1 MRSIPEGIRTHD
13 NPSVSLRLPAP
24 LYRGAFGASV
34 GVDLRSTRRGGSESR
49 PYKVRCVG
57 VDALIDPC
65 REAAKGRRADVGI
78 RPYGCGGIKKHPCL
92 SRDKGAHLCG
102 TTLVAKRPLF
112 GV

>member
-1 MRSIPEGIRTHD
+1 MRSIPEGIRTGD
-13 NPSVSLRLPAP
+13 DRELTTPQSRFASQLPFTGEP
-24 LYRGAFGASV
+24 L
-34 GVDLRSTRRGGSESR
+34 
-49 PYKVRCVG
+49 VRCVG

>member
-24 LYRGAFGASV
+24 LYRGAFGAS
-34 GVDLRSTRRGGSESR
+34 
-49 PYKVRCVG
+49 VG

>member
-1 MRSIPEGIRTHD
+1 MTTPQS
-13 NPSVSLRLPAP
+13 
-24 LYRGAFGASV
+24 AFGCQLPFTGEPLVRLQGSISDRPAA
-34 GVDLRSTRRGGSESR
+34 GSESR

>member
-24 LYRGAFGASV
+24 LHRGAFGASV
-34 GVDLRSTRRGGSESR
+34 GVDLRSTRGRLGEPPLQGA
-49 PYKVRCVG
+49 VG
-57 VDALIDPC
+57 LD
-65 REAAKGRRADVGI
+65 R
-78 RPYGCGGIKKHPCL
+78 IKKHPCL